1 MYCTLAKKKNLNVQ
15 SSYSLITVIKIT
27 LKYINTN
34 FKTLLIIYILYY
46 ILIYN
51 VITLKKAYF

>member
-1 MYCTLAKKKNLNVQ
+1 MYCTLEKKKNLNVQ